1 MSHADTAP
9 RGTSELGEPWAVS
22 GSCWAFCCPSQRW
35 ALAVN
40 AAPSGRFD
48 SSMGLTAS
56 TTTTLRPWPRRPSDH
71 RQPPPGSVSG
81 TTRR

>member
-40 AAPSGRFD
+40 AAPSGPFG

-56 TTTTLRPWPRRPSDH
+56 TKTTLRPWPRRPSDH